1 MEVFVVQTLSGLAVS
16 LGMCYYVH
24 RYSRNSSDM
33 KKVAKKIVVIGSTNT
48 DMVITGKKIPV
59 AGETVSGGSF
69 MMNPGGKGAN
79 QAVAVARLSAQKG
92 ACTFIAKVG
101 DDLFGRESAARLKK
115 DGIDAKLIVDRK
127 NASGTALILVDAKGQ
142 NVISVA
148 LGANGT
154 LSAKDIAG
162 YRKEIEGAAALL
174 LQLETPIPTVL
185 AAAKIAHG
193 AGVPV
198 ILNPAPAAKLP
209 AELLRIV
216 DWITPNE
223 TEAELLTGIKVTDVK
238 SAAKARDRF
247 FKLGVKHVV
256 ITMGSKGAYCG
267 NCDKLYPCAKVK
279 AVDCVAAG
287 DTFNGALAVALAE
300 GKLCKDAIAFA
311 QKAAAISVTRP
322 GAQSSV
328 PWRREIKM

>member
-1 MEVFVVQTLSGLAVS
+1 
-16 LGMCYYVH
+16 
-24 RYSRNSSDM
+24 M
-33 KKVAKKIVVIGSTNT
+33 KKNKIVVVGSTNT

-79 QAVAVARLSAQKG
+79 QAVAVARLSAARG

-101 DDLFGRESAARLKK
+101 DDLFGRETAARMKK

-127 NASGTALILVDAKGQ
+127 NASGTALILVDDKGQ
-142 NVISVA
+142 NIISVA

-154 LSAKDIAG
+154 LSAKDIAP
-162 YRKEIEGAAALL
+162 YRKDIEGASALL

-185 AAAKIAHG
+185 AAAKIAHK

-209 AELLRIV
+209 AELLKLI

-223 TEAELLTGIKVTDVK
+223 TEAEILTGVKVTDAK

-247 FKLGVKHVV
+247 LKLGVRHVI

-267 NCDKLYPCAKVK
+267 NCDKVYPCKKVK

-287 DTFNGALAVALAE
+287 DTFNGALVVALAE
-300 GKLCKDAIAFA
+300 GKSCKDAIAFA
-311 QKAAAISVTRP
+311 QKASAISVTRP
-322 GAQSSV
+322 GAQASV
-328 PWRREIKM
+328 PFRREVNK